1 MKKQIIGIFSL
12 AALASSAFAAEFNS
26 GESGNWGV
34 ASRWGDTEPTNA
46 DLAAIRSGT
55 QTVFVTL
62 AGEEAQ
68 RIILGQS
75 GSTATLEILSGSLT
89 VSGGATDPAAAS
101 IRQSHIAG
109 TTGILNLSGGSLTTV
124 DGSAGDDG
132 WGDYL
137 MIGDGVSQLN
147 ITGGSLSVG
156 DDFQVQG
163 GSVVKVTGNSA
174 TINVVDDT
182 DLAATSGF
190 TFDFNS
196 GTAVSLW
203 NTADL
208 LIASGASLDVIG
220 LSSLTAGDYDLFAF
234 STISGSFDVSD
245 ITITGLGGGL
255 SGSILSDGN
264 NVYLNVIPEPSTY
277 ALIGGLLALSSV
289 MMRRRQA

>member
-1 MKKQIIGIFSL
+1 MKKLLIGIFSL
-12 AALASSAFAAEFNS
+12 AALASSALAAEFS
-26 GESGNWGV
+26 GGESGNWST
-34 ASRWGDTEPTNA
+34 ATRWGGTEPT
-46 DLAAIRSGT
+46 DSSLAAIRSGT
-55 QTVFVTL
+55 QIVYVSL
-62 AGEEAQ
+62 ADEEAQ

-89 VSGGATDPAAAS
+89 VSGGTNPNAAS
-101 IRQSHIAG
+101 IRQSHVAG
-109 TTGILNLSGGSLTTV
+109 STGIVNLSGGSLTTV
-124 DGSAGDDG
+124 DGSAGEDG

-147 ITGGSLSVG
+147 ISGGSLSVG
-156 DDFQVQG
+156 DDLQVYG
-163 GSVVKVTGNSA
+163 NSVVKVTGNSA

-208 LIASGASLDVIG
+208 LIASGASLDVLG

-277 ALIGGLLALSSV
+277 ALLGGLLALSHV
-289 MMRRRQA
+289 MLRRRRA

>member
-1 MKKQIIGIFSL
+1 MKKQLIGIFSL
-12 AALASSAFAAEFNS
+12 AALASSALAVEFNA
-26 GESGNWGV
+26 GESGNWGT
-34 ASRWGDTEPTNA
+34 ASRWGGTEPTNTS
-46 DLAAIRSGT
+46 LAGIRSGT

-75 GSTATLEILSGSLT
+75 GSTATLEISNGSLT
-89 VSGGATDPAAAS
+89 VSGGTDPGAAS
-101 IRQSHIAG
+101 IRQSHVVG
-109 TTGILNLSGGSLTTV
+109 STGIVNLSGGSLTTV

-137 MIGDGVSQLN
+137 MLGDGVSQLN

-156 DDFQVQG
+156 DDLQVQG
-163 GSVVKVTGNSA
+163 ASVVSVTGNSA

-182 DLAATSGF
+182 DLAATTGF

-208 LIASGASLDVIG
+208 IIASGASLDVIG

-234 STISGSFDVSD
+234 SNTISGAFDVSD
-245 ITITGLGGGL
+245 ITITGLSGGL
-255 SGSILSDGN
+255 SGSILSDGDS
-264 NVYLNVIPEPSTY
+264 VYLNVIPEPGTY
-277 ALIGGLLALSSV
+277 ALLGGLLALGHV
-289 MMRRRQA
+289 MLRRRRA